1 MVSPCFVVK
10 HHKMSIDIG
19 GMRKPY
25 YDEQHCFE
33 IKDLTGIE
41 PLAQFKAWFD
51 EASSNSHIGE
61 FSYLFHLYLLRL
73 RFTIREA
80 PDIRPVLL
88 SGCGR
93 MDIRLSKRLDIRK
106 IRKPGLKN

>member
-1 MVSPCFVVK
+1 MVSPCFVVN

-33 IKDLTGIE
+33 IKDLTGLE

-80 PDIRPVLL
+80 RISGLFCYPDVAGWISDYRKDWI
-88 SGCGR
+88 SGK
-93 MDIRLSKRLDIRK
+93 LESQ
-106 IRKPGLKN
+106 GLKN